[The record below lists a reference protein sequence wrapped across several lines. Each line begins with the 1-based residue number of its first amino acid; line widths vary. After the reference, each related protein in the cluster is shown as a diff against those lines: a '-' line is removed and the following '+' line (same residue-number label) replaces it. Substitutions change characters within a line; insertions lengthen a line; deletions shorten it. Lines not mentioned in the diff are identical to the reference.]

1 MPPVLKNRCSMMM
14 SPRIWGVVL
23 AACAMAPM
31 ATGAGW
37 FGGAAQTSKIR
48 EAEIY
53 EEAAEHFTAFFLA
66 AESWTIPGLSV
77 AVPLLDFVLTL
88 DTCTSYRRHQGSKRH
103 PWLQV
108 RPTHQQDALASEYSS
123 DPGLAQVLFSC
134 MVGTFG
140 GTTINAIILG
150 ETAGWLHAAGSP
162 IAFGLGFWCIFCCP
176 GFLARPLPNAS
187 APPRAQVQRTRPCS
201 CPRASPKSQS

>member
-1 MPPVLKNRCSMMM
+1 V
-14 SPRIWGVVL
+14 SPRMWGVIL
-23 AACAMAPM
+23 AVCTTAPL
-31 ATGAGW
+31 ASCAGW
-37 FGGAAQTSKIR
+37 FGGAAQMPKTARDEQIR
-48 EAEIY
+48 EPEIY
-53 EEAAEHFTAFFLA
+53 EAAAEQFTDFFLA
-66 AESWTIPGLSV
+66 AESWTIPGLSF

-108 RPTHQQDALASEYSS
+108 RPTHHQDALAIEYSF

-134 MVGTFG
+134 MIGTFG
-140 GTTINAIILG
+140 GTTMNAIILG

-176 GFLARPLPNAS
+176 GFLALPLYHAS
-187 APPRAQVQRTRPCS
+187 APYRAHVLLTRPCS
-201 CPRASPKSQS
+201 CPLAISTSRRCGG